1 MLGRITRKCLEEE
14 SDGTHFYTCNCLDFI
29 FLYISRR
36 ITESRELMIF
46 IFSYNRE
53 EMLRQV
59 LTDIKGE
66 AFLVLDDGSDFQTE
80 NMVKF
85 PHEGKA
91 GFWKKWAFA
100 FKTAEATNDEFFIFM
115 PDDFTDLQMGD
126 ILMLHEQHKHEPYV
140 YNIIND
146 GRDSSWMPFK
156 AIQTNEHTIQVG
168 FTDCGFFCNR
178 EALKMLNFR
187 INPID
192 PNRFKLKKNIS
203 SGVGQQ
209 LTNRFTRHGVKMFKP
224 VRSLAYHGDHPSQ
237 MHEDERKINPLISR

>member
-1 MLGRITRKCLEEE
+1 M
-14 SDGTHFYTCNCLDFI
+14 S
-29 FLYISRR
+29 
-36 ITESRELMIF
+36 MIF

-53 EMLRQV
+53 QMLRQV
-59 LTDIKGE
+59 LTDIQGE
-66 AFLVLDDGSDFQTE
+66 AFVVLDDGSDFETD

-91 GFWKKWAFA
+91 GFWKKWKHAFEM
-100 FKTAEATNDEFFIFM
+100 AEKSDDELFILM
-115 PDDFTDLQMGD
+115 PDDFERLQMGD

-146 GRDSSWMPFK
+146 GRDSSWMPFT

-178 EALKMLNFR
+178 EALKRLEFR
-187 INPID
+187 IDPIS
-192 PNRFKLKKNIS
+192 PQRFKQKKNIS

-224 VRSLAYHGDHPSQ
+224 VRSLAYHGDHESM
-237 MHEDERKINPLISR
+237 MHPEERKLNPLISK

>member
-1 MLGRITRKCLEEE
+1 M
-14 SDGTHFYTCNCLDFI
+14 FV
-29 FLYISRR
+29 FLYIRGVFFTAGR
-36 ITESRELMIF
+36 KMIF

-53 EMLRQV
+53 QMLRQM

-66 AFLVLDDGSDFQTE
+66 AFVVLDDGSDFDTE

-91 GFWKKWAFA
+91 GFWKKWKHAFEM
-100 FKTAEATNDEFFIFM
+100 AEKSDDEIFIFM
-115 PDDFTDLQMGD
+115 PDDFERLQMGD

-146 GRDSSWMPFK
+146 GRDSSWMPFT
-156 AIQTNEHTIQVG
+156 AVQTNEHTIQVG

-178 EALKMLNFR
+178 EALKRLEFR
-187 INPID
+187 IDPIS
-192 PNRFKLKKNIS
+192 PQRFKQKKNIS

-224 VRSLAYHGDHPSQ
+224 VRSLAYHGDHESM
-237 MHEDERKINPLISR
+237 MHPEERKLNPLISK